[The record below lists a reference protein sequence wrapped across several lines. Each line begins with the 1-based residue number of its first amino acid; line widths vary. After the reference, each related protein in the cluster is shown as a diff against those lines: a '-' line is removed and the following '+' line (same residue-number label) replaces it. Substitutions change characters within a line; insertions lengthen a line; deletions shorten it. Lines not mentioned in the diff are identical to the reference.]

1 MADSIKRVQWSNEN
15 ETHDRISFYLFQKA
29 KEVVTAGTAGTAQM
43 DFCERIYNQSYNRF
57 AAAMICASN
66 ATIGAAIDAGTAVS
80 ESDIDY
86 VVATDQWVAMAD
98 AGV

>member
-1 MADSIKRVQWSNEN
+1 
-15 ETHDRISFYLFQKA
+15 
-29 KEVVTAGTAGTAQM
+29 M

-57 AAAMICASN
+57 AAAMINASN

-86 VVATDQWVAMAD
+86 VVATDQWAAMAD